1 MASSSRNANMYAVMQ
16 ETNGKEYESWLYFI
30 KYTGN
35 EEALK
40 HLQSQIETV
49 DWYILDDLSTF
60 DLDLD
65 NLVSEQTASE
75 MITLNLNHV
84 SNHRKFDGKMQMID
98 LGLKETY
105 SNDKNIVRV
114 FKKLGIGHIDDY
126 VEDEDVFVHDM
137 GSDEEDDDGE
147 SSGTEYEYDISD
159 DSSSSDEEDEEIKSK
174 KSTMERLKEELKK
187 RKEQKEKERIERERE
202 IERQKEADRKREK
215 ERKEKEK
222 AKEKK
227 RR

>member
-35 EEALK
+35 EDALK
-40 HLQSQIETV
+40 HLHDQLETV

-84 SNHRKFDGKMQMID
+84 SNHRKFDGKMEKID
-98 LGLKETY
+98 LGLKESY
-105 SNDKNIVRV
+105 SNDKKIVRV
-114 FKKLGIGHIDDY
+114 FKKLGIGHIDEY
-126 VEDEDVFVHDM
+126 VEDEDVFIHDM
-137 GSDEEDDDGE
+137 GSDEEDEDGD

-159 DSSSSDEEDEEIKSK
+159 DSSSSDDDEEIRST

-187 RKEQKEKERIERERE
+187 RKEQKERERMERERE
-202 IERQKEADRKREK
+202 LEKQKEADRKREK

-222 AKEKK
+222 AKDKKK
-227 RR
+227 R

>member
-1 MASSSRNANMYAVMQ
+1 MASSSSSDNMYAVLQ

-35 EEALK
+35 EEALA
-40 HLQSQIETV
+40 HLQEQLEKV

-65 NLVSEQTASE
+65 HLVSEKTASE

-84 SNHRKFDGKMQMID
+84 SNHRKFDGKMQKID
-98 LGLKETY
+98 LGVKEKY

-114 FKKLGIGHIDDY
+114 FKKIGIGHLDEYI
-126 VEDEDVFVHDM
+126 EDEDVFVHEVD
-137 GSDEEDDDGE
+137 SDDEDDYD

-159 DSSSSDEEDEEIKSK
+159 SSSSSDEEEEVRGK
-174 KSTMERLKEELKK
+174 KGGKTLDRLKEEIRL
-187 RKEQKEKERIERERE
+187 RKEQKEREAAEKEK
-202 IERQKEADRKREK
+202 QKEKDKKREK
-215 ERKEKEK
+215 ERKEKERE
-222 AKEKK
+222 KEKK
-227 RR
+227 NRK